1 MTVVKTSTGVFV
13 SGSGG
18 GGGGSNDANTLFST
32 DAFEMVIGLS
42 EGPIHGLEGETVKE
56 QLANLFVNDVPVMSQ
71 AGTMNFQ
78 DSDFVIR
85 YESGLELTD
94 QEDPERGQS
103 PIRYMLGGQA
113 TPNNVSAELLPS
125 VEIVRTIPHAI
136 TGQYDRVEVRLLISQ
151 LYKAT
156 DKGTKVDTLP
166 MLLRW
171 RYAGETTWKVIFQG
185 VIRGKTTVGGYVKA
199 YSFAVDDK
207 TRQVEIS
214 VTNTHS
220 PNVDD
225 EEHVHKV
232 SWLNYETE
240 KVITDENPEYH
251 PNTAML
257 HVVGLIGNE
266 ITQLPVIS
274 GVWKGMVCSVP
285 SNYNPTTREYNE
297 NSPWD
302 GEFASQKVWT
312 DNPFW
317 IAYELIT
324 NPNFGLYRYNP
335 RIRVNRY
342 SFYALAK
349 DADELVEGS
358 TGEFTPRYTFNA
370 LLADKQDGLDLINYI
385 LGSAQSRLI
394 DGQNGEL
401 VLVSDR
407 NTPAVATITPE
418 QCLADENE
426 VVFNYTH
433 TDIKDRINEVV
444 TSYIDENLSWERQTI
459 GPFSDIE
466 SQNKYG
472 VNTEEYDSIGCIYPD
487 EVKRKAYLRLI
498 GYQTETMS
506 VTFRVP
512 ANSAVLQL
520 FDIINIVDPDQNWG
534 ISGRVRSYNAQSLI
548 LRDPLYFE
556 EINNYRIVI
565 PLKTGGEFEAHIN
578 IPTVGFH
585 SELYIISY
593 TLPDGV
599 STPTSFPE
607 GLATH
612 TPFSI
617 QRSDSE
623 PGLAK
628 PFRVL
633 SVRASDEN
641 NSTFTI
647 TAIEVNR
654 NKWAAAD
661 NLELV
666 GSPQYSFKTPPIP
679 EKPKNV
685 TLLKQEFETVD
696 EKTKINLWLGWDE
709 PIETFLGHFYE
720 VSLKRNSVDLGVVV
734 KSSTN
739 IVEIPELDFGDYEI
753 TVAMV
758 FNGQKEYS
766 DVFSWEVKY
775 LSFLEGEYAPERLE
789 TSLEASYNG
798 TDLYLTF
805 GAWYSYNQGSTLS
818 LSDIITNKE
827 IKHAQIEIRTN
838 VEGEPSRLLKTIETT
853 QREAVFTGK
862 EHLEA
867 NPDGYV
873 AELSLELTLIDLQGN
888 PSPVFVKELMAD
900 NIPDVTGIVVDV
912 TYKAVSAVPLFD
924 EMDTNQVD
932 VEWYILEV
940 PESGLGDVDFN
951 DAILVDTAPK
961 LLDYIHVDNQKQYC
975 IWAKSISEFWES
987 SLYPAANAPVA
998 DLVVF
1003 EVPIFP
1009 LEELA
1014 GEITDIGLPQLS
1026 EDAQTLIE
1034 DINTQVDRLRPDT
1047 EDNIPEVLARTVEE
1061 LNLERQARTDIEQ
1074 GVFDLSAEYT
1084 AWRQRYEQRQLDN
1097 ERLIGAA
1104 VYIDPESGTI
1114 INRAFAYT
1122 DEAFTEANVLI
1133 DGVNASIELQAN
1145 RITGTNERLT
1155 QAEATLTVQAG
1166 QINQRATFTEVRT
1179 EIAGA
1184 IEALTPAYS
1193 WQFNTSLEDF
1203 TGAIEHNPLGFVTTN
1218 GEAVTPAI
1226 SFIADDNPMLRLRVR
1241 KKDSNSWVGKL
1252 YIGEAELVVNVLE
1265 PDSLEWETKSIDL
1278 NAVEGYSGEVTI
1290 IKLELGHADIDFI
1303 EIGKRSVN
1311 DLALNDIT
1319 ARTTMLENDIDA
1331 GTGIMAQY
1339 ATTNWVNELGYQTQ
1353 SNVNAIIDSFNATYQ
1368 ISATLQEFSENDT
1381 LTKANNA
1388 QQFINGAE
1396 AYIESRITAFNNE
1409 EGSVNAQ
1416 FSDVTQRLDA
1426 LNGTI
1431 TDNIVQVR
1439 GLELDLRDANLNDV
1453 IAAVNDFNLNH
1464 ELTGQS
1470 FQLAVAN
1477 QELKARTD
1485 ELESVASYTL
1495 ELGAQ
1500 FNFNLSAI
1508 RQLNYAFANEV
1519 EASTQRYEEFN
1530 SFTGETSAKFQEVAE
1545 TFSNQTQAFSTIEE
1559 GLISRIEDES
1569 SLTLAEAKKYTRT
1582 AVGYCLDA
1590 EGNITSQSDAVQCV
1604 TDGGSWVDGPLAEY
1618 ISNLQIS
1625 DGESTAS
1632 IKELK
1637 QVFKKVNGELVARG
1651 GWVLDNN
1658 GRAVSV
1664 AGYNDGETG
1673 NLDLVA
1679 DVIRHGV
1686 MVGDTFIPT
1695 IYVDNTDPTNPVHT
1709 FRGRMVLGDGY
1720 AVESVADIR
1729 AQDGAAGS
1737 PGVSAYALYADR
1749 GYIEITG
1756 NTVTKTQGS
1765 NSWDA
1770 SVASLEKYET
1780 ATVTCR
1786 FDANA
1791 TAMVGLARNDANG
1804 AYSGIAYA
1812 LYGRD
1817 GEIFIYEYGSSRGK
1831 VADYVESDV
1840 MSISCDGLTVKYF
1853 KNGALIYT
1861 SAVSPSGSY
1870 KLNAALYR
1878 PNTSVYNLS
1887 ITPNGRSGSRGS
1899 VTIDVATSNGV
1910 WYDST
1915 ANSSLP
1921 DGIPVTHDR
1930 VTIYKSSN
1938 PAVRTTKRYN
1948 GSSWTNYTLTVHGSA
1963 LIEDTVDAKVLRAG
1977 TRISSPRIDLIGDS
1991 FMKIEYAPGFGPD
2004 NVWYWY
2010 GPKILSNGL
2019 PNLDALT
2026 KANALEWKDTG
2037 GNGYFG
2043 GSIVAGTYST
2053 ALTTTDLSADAFV
2066 EIGPFGSNGGVINI
2080 VCSLQLNSRATG
2092 SSTNAAGRPSDPE
2105 YTIQLSELINGSWV
2119 VRQTQT
2125 YHGEGRIIHNEYDQ
2139 ETDKYYWILSQSA
2152 SGSFTYTDNK
2162 RTTTD
2167 RTYKLAITSRSGVNI
2182 YGSWQNPSQ
2191 RLSIIS
2197 QED

>member
-13 SGSGG
+13 SGAGG

-85 YESGLELTD
+85 YESGLPLTD

-125 VEIVRTIPHAI
+125 VEIIRTIPNAI
-136 TGQYDRVEVRLLISQ
+136 TGQYDRVEVRLLINQ

-156 DKGTKVDTLP
+156 KKGTKVDTLP
-166 MLLRW
+166 MRLRW
-171 RYAGETTWKVIFQG
+171 RYAGETSWKSIFQG
-185 VIRGKTTVGGYVKA
+185 YISGKTTVGGYVKA

-225 EEHVHKV
+225 EEHVHSV

-266 ITQLPVIS
+266 ITQLPIIS

-285 SNYNPTTREYNE
+285 SNYDPITREYSE

-302 GEFASQKVWT
+302 GEFATQKVWT

-534 ISGRVRSYNAQSLI
+534 ISGRVRSYDTHSLT

-556 EINNYRIVI
+556 EINNYRVVI
-565 PLKTGGEFEAHIN
+565 PLKTGGEFEAYIN
-578 IPTVGFH
+578 IPSVGFH
-585 SELYIISY
+585 SELNLASY
-593 TLPDGV
+593 TLPEGG
-599 STPTSFPE
+599 STPSSFPE

-617 QRSDSE
+617 QRSGSE

-628 PFRVL
+628 PFRIL

-666 GSPQYSFKTPPIP
+666 GSPQYSFKMPPIP

-709 PIETFLGHFYE
+709 PIETFLGHYYE
-720 VSLKRNSVDLGVVV
+720 VSLKRNAVDLGVVV

-766 DVFSWEVKY
+766 DVFRWEVKY

-827 IKHAQIEIRTN
+827 IKHAQIDIRTN
-838 VEGEPSRLLKTIETT
+838 VEGEPRRLLKTIETT
-853 QREAVFTGK
+853 QRDAVFTGK

-873 AELSLELTLIDLQGN
+873 AELRLELTLIDLQGN

-900 NIPDVTGIVVDV
+900 NIPDVTGIVVDA
-912 TYKAVSAVPLFD
+912 TYKAVSAAPLFD

-940 PESGLGDVDFN
+940 PESGLGDVDFSS
-951 DAILVDTAPK
+951 AILVETAPK

-975 IWAKSISEFWES
+975 IWAKSISEFWQS

-1014 GEITDIGLPQLS
+1014 GEITDIGLAQLS

-1034 DINTQVDRLRPDT
+1034 DINNQVDRLRPDT
-1047 EDNIPEVLARTVEE
+1047 EDNIPDVLARTVNE

-1084 AWRQRYEQRQLDN
+1084 NWRQNYEQRQLGN
-1097 ERLIGAA
+1097 ERLIDAA

-1114 INRAFAYT
+1114 VNRAFAYT
-1122 DEAFTEANVLI
+1122 DEAFSEANVLI

-1155 QAEATLTVQAG
+1155 QAESTLTVQAG
-1166 QINQRATFTEVRT
+1166 QINQRATFTEMRT

-1193 WQFNTSLEDF
+1193 WHFNHNTEGFSGDV
-1203 TGAIEHNPLGFVTTN
+1203 AHNPQGFLVITGVANAAAITY
-1218 GEAVTPAI
+1218 EAEE
-1226 SFIADDNPMLRLRVR
+1226 NPMLRLRVR
-1241 KKDSNSWVGKL
+1241 KHADLPWLGNL
-1252 YIGEAELVVNVLE
+1252 YFGADEFLVNVLE
-1265 PDSLEWETKSIDL
+1265 PESENWETTQIDL
-1278 NAVEGYSGEVTI
+1278 TGIEGYTGTI
-1290 IKLELGHADIDFI
+1290 TALKIDLGHVDIDFI
-1303 EIGKRSVN
+1303 EIGKRGAN

-1319 ARTTMLENDIDA
+1319 TRATILENDIDA
-1331 GTGIMAQY
+1331 ATGIMAQY
-1339 ATTNWVNELGYQTQ
+1339 ATTTWVNELGYQTQ
-1353 SNVNAIIDSFNATYQ
+1353 SNVNAVIDSFNTTYQ
-1368 ISATLQEFSENDT
+1368 ISATLQEFNDNGT
-1381 LTKANNA
+1381 LEKANNA

-1396 AYIESRITAFNNE
+1396 AYITSQITAFNAAEN
-1409 EGSVNAQ
+1409 GVDAKFANVDQ
-1416 FSDVTQRLDA
+1416 TLDA
-1426 LNGTI
+1426 INGTI
-1431 TDNIVQVR
+1431 SQSIVQVQ
-1439 GLELDLRDANLNDV
+1439 GLELDLQDANLNDV
-1453 IAAVNDFNLNH
+1453 IAEANQLLLGHDLAQQDVKVALAQSKLTAHTTEIESLASFTLDLQAWFNDSQAAFS
-1464 ELTGQS
+1464 ELVTT
-1470 FQLAVAN
+1470 VAN
-1477 QELKARTD
+1477 DQQALVTVEQNLQAKITNDTNAALASAQE
-1485 ELESVASYTL
+1485 
-1495 ELGAQ
+1495 
-1500 FNFNLSAI
+1500 
-1508 RQLNYAFANEV
+1508 
-1519 EASTQRYEEFN
+1519 
-1530 SFTGETSAKFQEVAE
+1530 
-1545 TFSNQTQAFSTIEE
+1545 
-1559 GLISRIEDES
+1559 
-1569 SLTLAEAKKYTRT
+1569 YTRT
-1582 AVGYCLDA
+1582 AVGYCVDA
-1590 EGNITSQSDAVQCV
+1590 EGNITSEKDAIQCV

-1679 DVIRHGV
+1679 DVIRQGV
-1686 MVGDTFIPT
+1686 MVGNTFVPT
-1695 IYVDNTDPTNPVHT
+1695 SYIDNTDPANPVHT
-1709 FRGRMVLGDGY
+1709 FKGRMVLGDGT
-1720 AVESVADIR
+1720 AIENAADIQ
-1729 AQDGAAGS
+1729 AQGGGRGGVYYVGTSTGAWS
-1737 PGVSAYALYADR
+1737 
-1749 GYIEITG
+1749 
-1756 NTVTKTQGS
+1756 
-1765 NSWDA
+1765 
-1770 SVASLEKYET
+1770 
-1780 ATVTCR
+1780 
-1786 FDANA
+1786 
-1791 TAMVGLARNDANG
+1791 
-1804 AYSGIAYA
+1804 
-1812 LYGRD
+1812 
-1817 GEIFIYEYGSSRGK
+1817 
-1831 VADYVESDV
+1831 
-1840 MSISCDGLTVKYF
+1840 
-1853 KNGALIYT
+1853 
-1861 SAVSPSGSY
+1861 
-1870 KLNAALYR
+1870 
-1878 PNTSVYNLS
+1878 
-1887 ITPNGRSGSRGS
+1887 
-1899 VTIDVATSNGV
+1899 
-1910 WYDST
+1910 DST
-1915 ANSSLP
+1915 ANSAVP
-1921 DGIPVTHDR
+1921 DNTPIKGDV
-1930 VTIYKSSN
+1930 VNIYKTSN
-1938 PAVRTTKRYN
+1938 PNVNTTKK
-1948 GSSWTNYTLTVHGSA
+1948 YTGSA
-1963 LIEDTVDAKVLRAG
+1963 WESYALEVNGAIFATGSIDGNAFRAG
-1977 TRISSPRIDLIGDS
+1977 TRIESPRIDLIGGA
-1991 FMKIEYAPGFGPD
+1991 FMKVEYAAGFGP
-2004 NVWYWY
+2004 NNLWYWY
-2010 GPKILSNGL
+2010 GPKILNNGMPDL
-2019 PNLDALT
+2019 NLLT
-2026 KANALEWKDTG
+2026 KSNATEWKDTT
-2037 GNGYFG
+2037 GNSYFG

-2080 VCSLQLNSRATG
+2080 VCSIQLSSSAAG
-2092 SSTNAAGRPSDPE
+2092 SSVNPAGRPSDPE
-2105 YTIQLSELINGSWV
+2105 YTIQLSELINDSWV

-2125 YHGEGRIIHNEYDQ
+2125 YNGEGVIIRNDYDR
-2139 ETDKYYWILSQSA
+2139 ETDKYYWLLTQSA

-2162 RTTTD
+2162 QTTAD